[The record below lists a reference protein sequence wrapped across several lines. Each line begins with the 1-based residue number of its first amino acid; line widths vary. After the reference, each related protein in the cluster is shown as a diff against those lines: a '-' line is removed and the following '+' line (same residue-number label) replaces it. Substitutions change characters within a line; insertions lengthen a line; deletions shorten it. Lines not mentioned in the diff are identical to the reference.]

1 MRLKPEQLTASLAKG
16 LAPVYLLSSDEPLQL
31 GEMADAIRQ
40 AAKANGYENREIL
53 TVDTS
58 FQWQELTASA
68 DSLSIFSDKKV
79 IDLRFGAAS
88 PGADGSKAFCAYCA
102 RIPEDTL
109 LLITIGQLKKE
120 ALKSRWF
127 QAIEDVG
134 VTIQAWP
141 LEGHDLNHWLQQRL
155 KKRGLQTDQEGLKIL
170 ASRIEGNLL
179 AAAQEIE
186 KLYVLFGNGQITS
199 QQMADAV
206 ADSSRFDV
214 FKLMDVILSGN
225 VDKLYKVLSALQ
237 AEGIAAP
244 VVLWA
249 ITREARALIKIKCAL
264 EQGQNKDLVFRNNQ
278 VWDKRKPLVNTA
290 LNRLNLTDLNQVLI
304 ASAKADRQI
313 KGQQAGDAWE
323 SLLLICLRFACGNTL
338 PIAS

>member
-170 ASRIEGNLL
+170 ASRIEGNQLPKKLKNSMYYLVMAKSPASKWPMPLL
-179 AAAQEIE
+179 I
-186 KLYVLFGNGQITS
+186 
-199 QQMADAV
+199 
-206 ADSSRFDV
+206 
-214 FKLMDVILSGN
+214 
-225 VDKLYKVLSALQ
+225 
-237 AEGIAAP
+237 
-244 VVLWA
+244 
-249 ITREARALIKIKCAL
+249 ARALMC
-264 EQGQNKDLVFRNNQ
+264 
-278 VWDKRKPLVNTA
+278 
-290 LNRLNLTDLNQVLI
+290 
-304 ASAKADRQI
+304 S
-313 KGQQAGDAWE
+313 
-323 SLLLICLRFACGNTL
+323 S
-338 PIAS
+338 